1 MTTKKRAAAVAV
13 TGTALGAVGLGFLAM
28 PAGAGEAPQLPPIG
42 AEELVQSVL
51 DQSPSALAGTVRI
64 DNNLGLPAMP
74 GTGMLDFDAAQIHYD
89 GKGDS
94 RISIAQRS
102 AETTI
107 VRDGET
113 LWTYESGSNSA
124 TKFTLPTELT
134 HHDKGT
140 QRPEGSEGTEGQFA
154 DPATAAASL
163 VSAVQETSTV
173 AVDGTARV
181 ADRPAYELV
190 LTPKPGERTLLREV
204 RVAVDSETR
213 LPLRLSVLTNGTT
226 DPALEIGFSD
236 ISFGDQPADLF
247 RFTPPQGAKVTERQP
262 DVGHSAPAEEPD
274 GRFVG
279 EGWDTVYVGKAPAEV
294 LNNERQQDSEN
305 PEADL
310 GSLLDR
316 IGTPVN
322 GEFGSGH
329 VVSTKVGTAL
339 ITDDGRFAI
348 GAVPQQVLI
357 EALENK

>member
-89 GKGDS
+89 GKGDA
-94 RISIAQRS
+94 RISIAQQS

-124 TKFTLPTELT
+124 TKFTLPAELT
-134 HHDKGT
+134 HHGKSM
-140 QRPEGSEGTEGQFA
+140 EGPGSAEGQFA

-173 AVDGTARV
+173 SVDGTARV

-190 LTPKPGERTLLREV
+190 LTPKPGERTVLREV
-204 RVAVDSETR
+204 RVAVDSATR
-213 LPLRLSVLTNGTT
+213 LPLRLSVMTNGTT
-226 DPALEIGFSD
+226 DPALEVGFSD
-236 ISFGDQPADLF
+236 ISFGAQPADLF
-247 RFTPPQGAKVTERQP
+247 RFTPPQGATVTEQRP
-262 DVGHSAPAEEPD
+262 DVEHQAPADGPD
-274 GRFVG
+274 GTFVG
-279 EGWDTVYVGKAPAEV
+279 DGWDTVYVGRAPAEV
-294 LNNERQQDSEN
+294 LDNARQQDSEDDAN
-305 PEADL
+305 L

-322 GEFGSGH
+322 GDFGSGH

-339 ITDDGRFAI
+339 ITDDGRFAV